1 MGGVKMQDPNKLK
14 EIILAGTVE
23 VYGEKGIKFTMDDLA
38 KHLGMSKKTI
48 YTVYREKKT
57 LFMAMVDYVFDSI
70 KESERK
76 VVEDNSLSTIEKI
89 RRILGVLPDSYKN
102 VDLGQLY
109 ILREKYPDI
118 YVKVEERL
126 ETGWDQTIALIEQ
139 GIKEGVVR
147 PVNIKLVKMMFEASI
162 EQFFSRDILVKNG
175 ISYLEALDEVVNIIV
190 EGIAAR

>member
-1 MGGVKMQDPNKLK
+1 MQDQDKLK

-38 KHLGMSKKTI
+38 RHLGMSKKTI

-76 VVEDNSLSTIEKI
+76 VVEDKSLNTVEKI

-109 ILREKYPDI
+109 I
-118 YVKVEERL
+118 
-126 ETGWDQTIALIEQ
+126 
-139 GIKEGVVR
+139 
-147 PVNIKLVKMMFEASI
+147 
-162 EQFFSRDILVKNG
+162 EQFFSRDILVRNG
-175 ISYLEALDEVVNIIV
+175 IGYLDALDEIVNIIV
-190 EGIAAR
+190 DGIAVR

>member
-1 MGGVKMQDPNKLK
+1 MQDLVKLRK
-14 EIILAGTVE
+14 TILEGCIE

-70 KESERK
+70 KESERS
-76 VVEDNSLSTIEKI
+76 VVEDSTLSTVEKI
-89 RRILGVLPDSYKN
+89 RKILGVLPDSYKN
-102 VDLGQLY
+102 VDLNQLY

-126 ETGWDQTIALIEQ
+126 ETGWDLTISLIEQ
-139 GIKEGVVR
+139 GIKEGVIR
-147 PVNIKLVKMMFEASI
+147 PVNISLVKMMFEASL
-162 EQFFSRDILVKNG
+162 EQFFSRDILVRNE
-175 ISYLEALDEVVNIIV
+175 ISYVEALNEVVNIIV
-190 EGIAAR
+190 DGISVR

>member
-1 MGGVKMQDPNKLK
+1 MQDTEKLK
-14 EIILAGTVE
+14 LTILEGTVK
-23 VYGEKGIKFTMDDLA
+23 VYAEKGIKFTMDDLA

-48 YTVYREKKT
+48 YLVYREKKT

-70 KESERK
+70 KESEQE
-76 VVEDNSLSTIEKI
+76 VIADEGTTTVEKI
-89 RRILGVLPDSYKN
+89 RKILGVLPDSYKS

-109 ILREKYPDI
+109 ILRDKYPDI
-118 YVKVEERL
+118 YAKVEERL
-126 ETGWDQTIALIEQ
+126 ETGWEQTIALIEQ
-139 GIKEGVVR
+139 GIEEGVVR

>member
-1 MGGVKMQDPNKLK
+1 
-14 EIILAGTVE
+14 
-23 VYGEKGIKFTMDDLA
+23 
-38 KHLGMSKKTI
+38 
-48 YTVYREKKT
+48 
-57 LFMAMVDYVFDSI
+57 SI

-76 VVEDNSLSTIEKI
+76 VVEDTSLTTIEKI

-139 GIKEGVVR
+139 GIQEGVVR

-175 ISYLEALDEVVNIIV
+175 INYLEALDEVVNIIV

>member
-1 MGGVKMQDPNKLK
+1 M
-14 EIILAGTVE
+14 
-23 VYGEKGIKFTMDDLA
+23 
-38 KHLGMSKKTI
+38 
-48 YTVYREKKT
+48 
-57 LFMAMVDYVFDSI
+57 
-70 KESERK
+70 
-76 VVEDNSLSTIEKI
+76 
-89 RRILGVLPDSYKN
+89 
-102 VDLGQLY
+102 DLGQLY

-162 EQFFSRDILVKNG
+162 EQFVSRDILVKNG